1 MKQKSLLAVVLA
13 VVALLLKLV
22 LGGDGA
28 AVDSSTSNSSTTV
41 EREAP
46 APTRTEGSTAT
57 QPSAKSSK
65 SAPSNSKTAEKLG
78 PSSKELYAAIR
89 EQRSNQWVEGSA
101 LVVKL
106 LPDDDEGS
114 RHQKFLA
121 ELDDGSTLLF
131 SHNIDLA
138 PRASVDK
145 GDVLTFRGRYEWN
158 EKGGVVHWTH
168 HDPDDPT
175 RGGWL
180 KVDGD
185 VFQ

>member
-1 MKQKSLLAVVLA
+1 MKQKSILGVVLA
-13 VVALLLKLV
+13 VVVVLLKLV
-22 LGGDGA
+22 LGGD
-28 AVDSSTSNSSTTV
+28 
-41 EREAP
+41 E
-46 APTRTEGSTAT
+46 TEVGSPSAGSTAT
-57 QPSAKSSK
+57 VERRAPDAAAGAKS
-65 SAPSNSKTAEKLG
+65 AEQLG
-78 PSSKELYAAIR
+78 PSSKELRAAIR
-89 EQRSNQWVEGSA
+89 ERRSNTWVEGSA
-101 LVVKL
+101 RVVKL
-106 LPDDDEGS
+106 LADDEDGA

-138 PRASVDK
+138 PRASVDQ

-168 HDPDDPT
+168 HDPDAPT

-180 KVDGD
+180 EVDGE